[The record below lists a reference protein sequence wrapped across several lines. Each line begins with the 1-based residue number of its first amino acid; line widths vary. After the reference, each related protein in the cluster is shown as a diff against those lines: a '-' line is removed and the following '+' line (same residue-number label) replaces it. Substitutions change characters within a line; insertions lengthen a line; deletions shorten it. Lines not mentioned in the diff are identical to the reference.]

1 MRRSV
6 AWTIL
11 AACALVTC
19 ICFVSAQEKPLR
31 RAFSPGTVDRYR
43 VEVTLRAEVRGVEAE
58 TIGVK
63 TYVKPFTHA
72 AEGMLHWTSVRRTGS
87 VDQAGIA
94 EVEETIDRPTG
105 ECPAAVAAEEE
116 SAPLREG
123 VQRFCESWNTAR
135 VLRYREGNDG
145 FIRDYP
151 KADTPDFEDAGCSMI
166 PLWSRH
172 AWRPSAILP
181 AGALRLGER
190 HERKLHPNAA
200 RWNPGESSEMTE
212 WLPASGDAPS
222 VTLHVVQEL
231 SNRDYRMTVRSN
243 AGQSNRLEKNSFFA
257 EALSTLS
264 TLDGSLSDATRSA
277 ACETTWTLDPVAG
290 LPEPPRFSS
299 KLSVTVMIHHVP

>member
-1 MRRSV
+1 MRRSF

-11 AACALVTC
+11 AACALVSC
-19 ICFVSAQEKPLR
+19 ICVVSAQEKSLR
-31 RAFSPGTVDRYR
+31 RGFSPGSVERYR
-43 VEVTLRAEVRGVEAE
+43 VEVTLRTEVRGVEAE
-58 TIGVK
+58 TIGVQA
-63 TYVKPFTHA
+63 YVKPFTRA
-72 AEGMLHWTSVRRTGS
+72 AEGTLHWTAVRRTGS

-94 EVEETIDRPTG
+94 DVEETIGKPIG
-105 ECPAAVAAEEE
+105 ECPAAVAADEE

-151 KADTPDFEDAGCSMI
+151 EEDTADFEDAGCSMI
-166 PLWSRH
+166 PLWTRH

-190 HERKLHPNAA
+190 HERKSHPNAP

-222 VTLHVVQEL
+222 VNLHVVQEL
-231 SNRDYRMTVRSN
+231 SDQDHWVSVGSN
-243 AGQSNRLEKNSFFA
+243 AGQSKRLEKNSFFA
-257 EALSTLS
+257 EALSTIS

-277 ACETTWTLDPVAG
+277 ACETTWTLEPVAG

-299 KLSVTVMIHHVP
+299 KLSVTVMIHRIP